1 MSSARPQNN
10 PSMDV
15 LSIEV
20 DGDGLAPVSS
30 RRRPRLRAPRFPR
43 AEKVKPR
50 LDGLLATCDRAAH
63 VRRDP
68 VEFVHRYRDPLDQEL
83 VAMLASAVAYGR
95 VDLFKPRLALLL
107 KALGSEPSRVAREA
121 TPSELLELC
130 RVFEYRMTGPADVAA
145 LIHAVGRQQ
154 RRHGQLGLLARRCL
168 DASSDWREA
177 LERLVATLW
186 SFDLTPFI
194 GTPRPNRRLAH
205 LVASPGGTSAC
216 KRLNLAARWMVRG
229 PDGVDLGL
237 WPVPAS
243 VLVMP
248 LDTHVHRISQLLG
261 LTRRTDLS
269 WRTAEEIT
277 AKLRILDPTDPVK
290 YDFAL
295 SHLGISGQ
303 CPSRRD
309 PVKCEA
315 CPLRSVCRVWDG
327 V

>member
-1 MSSARPQNN
+1 MES
-10 PSMDV
+10 
-15 LSIEV
+15 
-20 DGDGLAPVSS
+20 DGDGLAPATG
-30 RRRPRLRAPRFPR
+30 RRRTTSRAPRFPR
-43 AEKVKPR
+43 AEKVRPQ
-50 LDGLLATCDRAAH
+50 LDALLATCDRAAH

-68 VEFVHRYRDPLDQEL
+68 LEFVHRYRDPLDQEL

-95 VDLFKPRLALLL
+95 VDLFKPRLARLLEV
-107 KALGSEPSRVAREA
+107 LGREPSRVAREA
-121 TPSELLELC
+121 TPGELLRLC
-130 RVFEYRMTGPADVAA
+130 RGFEYRMTGPEEVAA
-145 LIHAVGRQQ
+145 LAFAVGRLQ
-154 RRHGQLGLLARRCL
+154 RRHGSLGALAGRGL
-168 DASSDWREA
+168 EHSADWREA
-177 LERLVATLW
+177 LARLVATLW

-205 LVASPGGTSAC
+205 LVASPGGASAC
-216 KRLNLAARWMVRG
+216 KRLNLMARWMVRG

-237 WPVPAS
+237 WPVPAR

-248 LDTHVHRISQLLG
+248 LDTHVHRISGFLG

-277 AKLRILDPTDPVK
+277 ARLRVLDPEDPVK

-309 PVKCEA
+309 PVKCA
-315 CPLRSVCRVWDG
+315 QCPLRSVCRLWDG
-327 V
+327 A